1 MYLGDFFVEFL
12 PQSVILE
19 GMIITNQR
27 RKMIVE
33 TTSIDWDTDGDKEV
47 FESLPQRVVL
57 TVDDQDDI
65 SDALSDMY
73 GRCIFGLAY
82 NIEKQ

>member
-1 MYLGDFFVEFL
+1 MFPL
-12 PQSVILE
+12 QSVILE

-73 GRCIFGLAY
+73 GWCIFGLAY

>member
-1 MYLGDFFVEFL
+1 
-12 PQSVILE
+12 
-19 GMIITNQR
+19 
-27 RKMIVE
+27 MIVE

-65 SDALSDMY
+65 SDTLSDMY
-73 GRCIFGLAY
+73 GWCIFGLAY
-82 NIEKQ
+82 NIEKKG